1 MSCWNSFL
9 DEYEDWLIA
18 NVDFDE
24 IMPET
29 EVLFDPETLGEPD
42 PATFCAY
49 CGMPLDPED
58 RGHCPYCY
66 CEWCDYR
73 PSLP

>member
-1 MSCWNSFL
+1 MCLTSFI
-9 DEYEDWLIA
+9 DEFDAWVVA
-18 NVDFDE
+18 NTDFDE

-42 PATFCAY
+42 PATFCEY

-58 RGHCPYCY
+58 KGRCPYCY
-66 CEWCDYR
+66 CEDCDYR
-73 PSLP
+73 PNLP